1 MSKPPPTNT
10 AAIVEFDPQ
19 DFVHHLE
26 GLELSDEQA
35 DELIRALAEIMLA
48 FVDLGFG
55 IAPSQK
61 SCGQQELAKR
71 FLAGGLTKMVHSSD
85 VSEPTQKRAEK
96 EGI

>member
-1 MSKPPPTNT
+1 MSKPPSAN
-10 AAIVEFDPQ
+10 AAPLIEFDPN

-26 GLELSDEQA
+26 GLELSDDQA

-61 SCGQQELAKR
+61 SCGQQDLAKR
-71 FLAGGLTKMVHSSD
+71 FLAGGISKMVHSSD
-85 VSEPTQKRAEK
+85 EIGSVQRETEQ
-96 EGI
+96 EGV